1 MEIGYIYLIRNKIN
15 GKFYLGS
22 TKNLHK
28 RKLKHFRDLR
38 NQNHHSIYLQR
49 SYNKYGI
56 DNFDFIIIE
65 TSFNYLQREQE
76 LLNQIDFSDSYNIS
90 ICATG
95 GNFIHNHPEKDRLIK
110 EASERLKNAPRPKP
124 RYGKL
129 NSNWRGGT
137 TFCKC
142 GKRINSNSNS
152 CIKCKEMS
160 GENNP
165 FYGKHHSEETKE
177 KIRQQHLGKYNGNQ
191 EKVVII
197 ENVEYKSLSEASR
210 ILKINTSTILF
221 RIKSNNK
228 RFINYNYK

>member
-28 RKLKHFRDLR
+28 RKLKHFRDLK

-49 SYNKYGI
+49 SYDKYGI
-56 DNFDFIIIE
+56 ENFEFIIIE

-76 LLNQIDFSDSYNIS
+76 LLNLIDFNDSYNIS
-90 ICATG
+90 KTSSG
-95 GNFIHNHPEKDRLIK
+95 GNFIYNHPEKDRLIK
-110 EASERLKNAPRPKP
+110 EAIKRLRTCERKP
-124 RYGKL
+124 RYKEL
-129 NSNWRGGT
+129 NSNWKGGK
-137 TFCKC
+137 TFCNC
-142 GKRINSNSNS
+142 GARINSNSNS

-165 FYGKHHSEETKE
+165 FYGKTHSEETKE

-197 ENVEYKSLSEASR
+197 DNIEYKSLSEASR
-210 ILKINTSTILF
+210 VLEINASTILF

-228 RFINYNYK
+228 RFVNYNYK

>member
-1 MEIGYIYLIRNKIN
+1 MEIGYIYLIKNKIN

-28 RKLKHFRDLR
+28 RKLKHFRDLK
-38 NQNHHSIYLQR
+38 NQKHHSIYLQR

-110 EASERLKNAPRPKP
+110 EATERLKNAPRPKP
-124 RYGKL
+124 RYGEL
-129 NSNWRGGT
+129 NSNWRGGK

-142 GKRINSNSNS
+142 GTRINSNSNS
-152 CIKCKEMS
+152 CIKCKKMS
-160 GENNP
+160 GENNH
-165 FYGKHHSEETKE
+165 FYGKTHSEESKE
-177 KIRQQHLGKYNGNQ
+177 KIRQKHFGKYNGNQ
-191 EKVVII
+191 EKIVII
-197 ENVEYKSLSEASR
+197 ENIEYKSLSEASR
-210 ILKINTSTILF
+210 VLEINASTILF

-228 RFINYNYK
+228 KFTNYNYK

>member
-1 MEIGYIYLIRNKIN
+1 MKIGYIYLIRNKIN

-28 RKLKHFRDLR
+28 RKLKHFRDLK
-38 NQNHHSIYLQR
+38 NKKHHSIYLQR
-49 SYNKYGI
+49 SYDKYGV
-56 DNFDFIIIE
+56 DNFEFIVIE
-65 TSFNYLQREQE
+65 TSFNYLQREQW
-76 LLNQIDFSDSYNIS
+76 LLNLIDFNNSYNIS
-90 ICATG
+90 KTSSG
-95 GNFIHNHPEKDRLIK
+95 GDFIYNHPEKDRLIK
-110 EASERLKNAPRPKP
+110 EAIERLKNSQRPKP
-124 RYGKL
+124 RYGEL
-129 NSNWRGGT
+129 NPNWRGGT

-142 GKRINSNSNS
+142 GTRINSNSNS

-160 GENNP
+160 GENNH
-165 FYGKHHSEETKE
+165 FYGKSHSEETKE

-210 ILKINTSTILF
+210 VLKINASTILF